1 MQYETIEVNLSNAIA
16 LVTLNRPKK
25 ANSLN
30 ALMWQEIKA
39 ALNWCDQTAEVR
51 AVVLNGAG
59 RNFCAGIDL
68 MMLAEIQ
75 TSLTSECEARNRE
88 TIRALILNLQSC
100 VSSLEHCRKP
110 VIAAIHGACVGG
122 GLDLVLAADF
132 RYASTDASFSV
143 REVAMG
149 LVADVGS
156 LQRLGR
162 VVGEGIAREMTFTAM
177 DMPAND
183 ALSVRLVNQVFVS
196 PEECLAAAMRTASV
210 IAAQSPLAVRG
221 SKQVLNYSRDHSVSD
236 GLEYV
241 ATWNGGML
249 LSADIKEAI
258 TAQMSGRAAQYLD

>member
-1 MQYETIEVNLSNAIA
+1 MQFETLEVTLNQAVA
-16 LVTLNRPKK
+16 VVTLNRPKK

-30 ALMWQEIKA
+30 ALMWDEIKA
-39 ALNWCDQTAEVR
+39 ALEWCNQTAEVR

-75 TSLTSECEARNRE
+75 SQLSSECEARNRE
-88 TIRALILNLQSC
+88 TIRALILKLQAS
-100 VSSLEHCRKP
+100 VSSLELCRKP
-110 VIAAIHGACVGG
+110 VIAAIHGSCVGG

-177 DMPAND
+177 DMPASD
-183 ALSVRLVNQVFVS
+183 ALAVRLVNRVL
-196 PEECLAAAMRTASV
+196 PDAATCLEAAMQTALT

-221 SKQVLNYSRDHSVSD
+221 SKQVLNFSRDHSIND

-258 TAQMSGRAAQYLD
+258 TAQMSGRKAQYLD